1 MSSGVSRRQILSGL
15 FWRYGER
22 TCAQG
27 VQFIVSIVIA
37 RILSPE
43 DYGYVGLVTVF
54 ISILTVFVQSGLGNA
69 LVQKKDADEVDF
81 SSVFFVNVALGVLL
95 CIVLQIVAPVI
106 ASFYQAKELLTP
118 VIRVLAF
125 SLILAS
131 INSVQ
136 NAYVSR
142 RMIFKKFFFATI
154 IGTII
159 SAFTGISA
167 AYAGLGLWALVI
179 QQLTNQ
185 TIDTIVLWLTV
196 KWRPH
201 RAFSLQRVKGLF
213 SYGWK
218 ILCSGL
224 IDTIYNN
231 MYSLIIGKFYT
242 SEELGYYNRGKSIP
256 NLVITNINSSIQ
268 TVMFPAYSKVQS
280 DLNLVKQMVQKSI
293 RVGTYLIFPC
303 MVGLGVVAKPLTV
316 VLLTEK
322 WLPAVIFMQFCC
334 FIYAFWPIHTAN
346 LQAISAIGRSDVF
359 LGLEIIK
366 KVLGVLFLVFTLRHG
381 LIVMMIGRCVNT
393 VIASVLNAFPNKRLL
408 NYSYTEQLKDI
419 MPNLLLSF
427 VMGLLV
433 YAVNFIPVGYLLQL
447 VIQIFVGIFSYLGF
461 SILFK
466 VKGYGYVKSV
476 LNEAKNTARKK

>member
-1 MSSGVSRRQILSGL
+1 MSSEVSRRQILSGL

-218 ILCSGL
+218 ILCSSL

-242 SEELGYYNRGKSIP
+242 SEELGYYNRGKNIP

-268 TVMFPAYSKVQS
+268 AVMFPAYSKVQS

-366 KVLGVLFLVFTLRHG
+366 KVLGVLFLIFTLRHG

-476 LNEAKNTARKK
+476 LNEAKNTIRKK